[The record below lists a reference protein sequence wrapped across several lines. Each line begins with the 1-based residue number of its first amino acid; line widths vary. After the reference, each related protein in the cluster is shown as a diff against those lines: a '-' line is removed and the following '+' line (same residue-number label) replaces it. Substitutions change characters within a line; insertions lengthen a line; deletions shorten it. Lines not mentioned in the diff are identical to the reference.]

1 MKRLVKIEKNE
12 KLGNVVSSRVIAN
25 ELGKRHSNVVRDIE
39 YLLSQSQ
46 QNKENSNLSSLIFKN
61 NYRVNNQN
69 RTYKEYLLTKDG
81 FTLYMFNIQGYNDFK
96 LAYINEFNK
105 METALKEIETS
116 NIMIPLSKATQWAKI
131 IEISS
136 NADRVRNRAY
146 KKALELSKS
155 VSRLTDEIDSLAF
168 MTFEVERLIK
178 TLEE

>member
-1 MKRLVKIEKNE
+1 
-12 KLGNVVSSRVIAN
+12 
-25 ELGKRHSNVVRDIE
+25 
-39 YLLSQSQ
+39 
-46 QNKENSNLSSLIFKN
+46 
-61 NYRVNNQN
+61 
-69 RTYKEYLLTKDG
+69 
-81 FTLYMFNIQGYNDFK
+81 MFNIQGYNDFK